1 MRKLKPFVA
10 VCLAV
15 VSLHLVFFSSGIGQI
30 CREILGI
37 DEENYLFKSSLDLSD
52 DAEAD
57 SFPTEI
63 PLPNE
68 SAPVQSAAP
77 TEKNIVPTTIAGGLS
92 IKNSTSY
99 VVDARELLSKGCPI
113 RLESGKP
120 QILIVH
126 THSSEAYSPAGLDRY
141 DDTGANR
148 TQDNNYNVIR
158 IGDELDRLLTE
169 QGLEVIHDRGC
180 YDYPSYTGSYNRSG
194 EAVEKYLAEYPSIC
208 IVIDLHRDAL
218 GSDDVTYKT
227 VATESGVCASQLMFV
242 MGSDEGGLDYPN
254 WKQNLS
260 LALYLQNAVLS
271 KYPSLMRPVTLVGYR
286 YNQHLTSGSMILEVG
301 SNGNTLQ
308 EALAAIRLFADA
320 AGPALL
326 ELVE

>member
-1 MRKLKPFVA
+1 MRKLKPFAAA
-10 VCLAV
+10 VMAV
-15 VSLHLVFFSSGIGQI
+15 FSLHYVVFCGSIGEI
-30 CREILGI
+30 SREILGI
-37 DEENYLFKSSLDLSD
+37 PNECYLVKSSEGESIGALSTAVPSD
-52 DAEAD
+52 MLAPIE
-57 SFPTEI
+57 T
-63 PLPNE
+63 LPAE
-68 SAPVQSAAP
+68 SAPP
-77 TEKNIVPTTIAGGLS
+77 KEKNIVPTTISGGLN

-99 VVDARELLSKGCPI
+99 IIDAHELLSGGCPV
-113 RLESGKP
+113 RLKADEP

-141 DDTGANR
+141 DDTGGNR
-148 TQDNNYNVIR
+148 TQDANYNVIR
-158 IGDELDRLLTE
+158 IGDELETLLTE
-169 QGLEVIHDRGC
+169 QGLNVIHDTGV
-180 YDYPSYTGSYNRSG
+180 YDYPSYTGSYTRSG
-194 EAVEKYLAEYPSIC
+194 EAVEKYLSEYPSISV
-208 IVIDLHRDAL
+208 VIDLHRDAL

-254 WKQNLS
+254 WRDNLS
-260 LALYLQNAVLS
+260 LALYLQNAVLN

-286 YNQHLTSGSMILEVG
+286 YNQHLTSGSVILEVG